1 MPAEHI
7 ALCDPYIWEDPRYI
21 FRSLW
26 LSRQHDR
33 SRGPCASE
41 LVNNIFVV
49 FIVAALAGTIIT
61 SFTQYKS
68 ATLVTLLLATL
79 YLIPVF
85 IELRKVSTFRRQ
97 LKTRQ
102 TDQTEGFISE
112 KPTAGGFNATG
123 VAPAPTQQEPCKGNP
138 NPFGNVLVSD
148 LKYSPDGL
156 KTVFND
162 ITSTESKI
170 ALDDLFRVQW
180 YSDPTDVFGKSQSQR
195 QFVTQPSTTVPNDQK
210 SYQEW
215 LYKIPGKTCKEGNAQ
230 ACLYNKS
237 GSPIPWLN

>member
-1 MPAEHI
+1 
-7 ALCDPYIWEDPRYI
+7 
-21 FRSLW
+21 
-26 LSRQHDR
+26 
-33 SRGPCASE
+33 
-41 LVNNIFVV
+41 VNNIFVV
-49 FIVAALAGTIIT
+49 FIVAALTGTIIT

-85 IELRKVSTFRRQ
+85 IDLRKVSTFRRV
-97 LKTRQ
+97 LETRQTDQ
-102 TDQTEGFISE
+102 TDQTEGFTAE
-112 KPTAGGFNATG
+112 QPTKGGFNATG
-123 VAPAPTQQEPCKGNP
+123 VAPAPTQEPCKGNP

-156 KTVFND
+156 KTDV
-162 ITSTESKI
+162 TSTESKI

-215 LYKIPGKTCKEGNAQ
+215 LYKIPGKTCKEGNAE

>member
-1 MPAEHI
+1 
-7 ALCDPYIWEDPRYI
+7 
-21 FRSLW
+21 
-26 LSRQHDR
+26 
-33 SRGPCASE
+33 
-41 LVNNIFVV
+41 VNNIFVV
-49 FIVAALAGTIIT
+49 FIVAALTGTIIT

-85 IELRKVSTFRRQ
+85 IELRKVSTFRRV
-97 LKTRQ
+97 LETRQ
-102 TDQTEGFISE
+102 TDQTEGFTAE
-112 KPTAGGFNATG
+112 QPTKGGFNATG
-123 VAPAPTQQEPCKGNP
+123 VAPAPSQQEPCKGNP

-156 KTVFND
+156 KSVFTD
-162 ITSTESKI
+162 VTSTESKI
-170 ALDDLFRVQW
+170 AMDDLFRVQW

-215 LYKIPGKTCKEGNAQ
+215 LYKIPGKTCKEGNPQ
-230 ACLYNKS
+230 ACLYNNS

>member
-1 MPAEHI
+1 
-7 ALCDPYIWEDPRYI
+7 
-21 FRSLW
+21 
-26 LSRQHDR
+26 
-33 SRGPCASE
+33 
-41 LVNNIFVV
+41 VNNIFVV
-49 FIVAALAGTIIT
+49 FIVAALTGTIIT

-85 IELRKVSTFRRQ
+85 IDLRKVSTFRRV
-97 LKTRQ
+97 LETR
-102 TDQTEGFISE
+102 QTEGFTSE
-112 KPTAGGFNATG
+112 QPTKGGFNATG
-123 VAPAPTQQEPCKGNP
+123 VAPAPTQEPCKGNP

-156 KTVFND
+156 KTDV
-162 ITSTESKI
+162 TSTESKI

-215 LYKIPGKTCKEGNAQ
+215 LYKIPGKTCKEGNAE
-230 ACLYNKS
+230 ACMYNRS

>member
-26 LSRQHDR
+26 ITRQHDR

-49 FIVAALAGTIIT
+49 YIVAALLGTIIT
-61 SFTQYKS
+61 SFTQFQS
-68 ATLVTLLLATL
+68 ATLIVLLLATI

-85 IELRKVSTFRRQ
+85 LQLQKVSNFR
-97 LKTRQ
+97 
-102 TDQTEGFISE
+102 E
-112 KPTAGGFNATG
+112 KVEAFTAEPPTKGGFNATG
-123 VAPAPTQQEPCKGNP
+123 VAPAPTQEPCKGNP

-156 KTVFND
+156 KTIFND
-162 ITSTESKI
+162 VTSTESKI
-170 ALDDLFRVQW
+170 AMDDLFRVQW

-215 LYKIPGKTCKEGNAQ
+215 LYKIPGKTCKEGNAE
-230 ACLYNKS
+230 ACMYNRS

>member
-26 LSRQHDR
+26 LTRQHDR

-49 FIVAALAGTIIT
+49 YIVAALLGMITT
-61 SFTQYKS
+61 SFTQFQS
-68 ATLVTLLLATL
+68 ATLITLLLATI

-85 IELRKVSTFRRQ
+85 LQLQKVFSFRQ
-97 LKTRQ
+97 KVEAFTAEPP
-102 TDQTEGFISE
+102 TE
-112 KPTAGGFNATG
+112 GGFNATG
-123 VAPAPTQQEPCKGNP
+123 VAPAPTQEPCKGNP

-156 KTVFND
+156 KTIFND
-162 ITSTESKI
+162 VTSTESKI
-170 ALDDLFRVQW
+170 AMDDLFRVQW

-215 LYKIPGKTCKEGNAQ
+215 LYKIPGKTCKEGNAE
-230 ACLYNKS
+230 ACMYNYS

>member
-41 LVNNIFVV
+41 LVNNIFVIFV
-49 FIVAALAGTIIT
+49 VAVLAGTIIT

-85 IELRKVSTFRRQ
+85 IELRKVSTFRRV
-97 LKTRQ
+97 LETRVPE
-102 TDQTEGFISE
+102 TEGFRSE
-112 KPTAGGFNATG
+112 QPTKGGFNATG
-123 VAPAPTQQEPCKGNP
+123 VAPAPTQEEPYKGNP

-156 KTVFND
+156 RAD

-215 LYKIPGKTCKEGNAQ
+215 LYKIPGKTCKEGNPE
-230 ACLYNKS
+230 ACLYNNS

>member
-26 LSRQHDR
+26 LTRQHDR

-49 FIVAALAGTIIT
+49 YIVAALLGTITT
-61 SFTQYKS
+61 SFTQFQS
-68 ATLVTLLLATL
+68 ATLLALLLATI
-79 YLIPVF
+79 YLIPIF
-85 IELRKVSTFRRQ
+85 IQLQKVSNFR
-97 LKTRQ
+97 
-102 TDQTEGFISE
+102 E
-112 KPTAGGFNATG
+112 KVEAFTAEPPTKGGFNATG
-123 VAPAPTQQEPCKGNP
+123 VAPAPKQEPCKGNP

-156 KTVFND
+156 RANGLRADV
-162 ITSTESKI
+162 TSTESKI
-170 ALDDLFRVQW
+170 AMDDLFRVQW

-215 LYKIPGKTCKEGNAQ
+215 LYKIPGKTCKEGNAE
-230 ACLYNKS
+230 ACMYNRS

>member
-49 FIVAALAGTIIT
+49 FIVAALTGAIIT

-85 IELRKVSTFRRQ
+85 IDLRKVSTFRRV
-97 LKTRQ
+97 LETRQ
-102 TDQTEGFISE
+102 TETEGFTAE
-112 KPTAGGFNATG
+112 QPTKGGFNATG
-123 VAPAPTQQEPCKGNP
+123 VAPAPSQQEPCKGNP

-156 KTVFND
+156 KTDV
-162 ITSTESKI
+162 TSTESKI

-215 LYKIPGKTCKEGNAQ
+215 LYKIPGKTCKEGNAE
-230 ACLYNKS
+230 ACMYNRS

>member
-1 MPAEHI
+1 
-7 ALCDPYIWEDPRYI
+7 
-21 FRSLW
+21 
-26 LSRQHDR
+26 
-33 SRGPCASE
+33 
-41 LVNNIFVV
+41 VNNIFVV
-49 FIVAALAGTIIT
+49 FIVATLTGAIIT

-85 IELRKVSTFRRQ
+85 IELRKVSTFRRV
-97 LKTRQ
+97 LETRQTDQ
-102 TDQTEGFISE
+102 TDQTEGFTAE
-112 KPTAGGFNATG
+112 QPTKGGFNATG
-123 VAPAPTQQEPCKGNP
+123 VAPAPSQQEPCKGNP

-156 KTVFND
+156 KSVFTD
-162 ITSTESKI
+162 VTSTESKI

-195 QFVTQPSTTVPNDQK
+195 QFVTQPSRTVPNDQK

-215 LYKIPGKTCKEGNAQ
+215 LYKIPGKTCKEGNAE

>member
-1 MPAEHI
+1 
-7 ALCDPYIWEDPRYI
+7 
-21 FRSLW
+21 
-26 LSRQHDR
+26 
-33 SRGPCASE
+33 
-41 LVNNIFVV
+41 VNNIFVV
-49 FIVAALAGTIIT
+49 FVVAALAGTIIT

-68 ATLVTLLLATL
+68 ATLVILLLATL

-85 IELRKVSTFRRQ
+85 IELRKVSTFRRV
-97 LKTRQ
+97 LETR
-102 TDQTEGFISE
+102 DIETEGFTAE
-112 KPTAGGFNATG
+112 PPTAGGFNATG
-123 VAPAPTQQEPCKGNP
+123 VAPAPTQEPCKGNP

-156 KTVFND
+156 RAD

-215 LYKIPGKTCKEGNAQ
+215 LYKIPGKTCKEGNPE
-230 ACLYNKS
+230 ACLYNNS

>member
-1 MPAEHI
+1 
-7 ALCDPYIWEDPRYI
+7 
-21 FRSLW
+21 
-26 LSRQHDR
+26 
-33 SRGPCASE
+33 
-41 LVNNIFVV
+41 VNNIFVV
-49 FIVAALAGTIIT
+49 FIVAALTGTIIT

-85 IELRKVSTFRRQ
+85 IELRKVSTFRRV
-97 LKTRQ
+97 LATE
-102 TDQTEGFISE
+102 QTEGFATE
-112 KPTAGGFNATG
+112 KPTVGGFNAIG
-123 VAPAPTQQEPCKGNP
+123 VAPAPSQQEPCKGNP

-156 KTVFND
+156 KTVFTD
-162 ITSTESKI
+162 VTSTESKI
-170 ALDDLFRVQW
+170 AMDDLFRVQW

-215 LYKIPGKTCKEGNAQ
+215 LYKIPGKTCKEGNPQ
-230 ACLYNKS
+230 ACLYNNS

>member
-1 MPAEHI
+1 
-7 ALCDPYIWEDPRYI
+7 
-21 FRSLW
+21 
-26 LSRQHDR
+26 
-33 SRGPCASE
+33 
-41 LVNNIFVV
+41 VNNIFVV
-49 FIVAALAGTIIT
+49 FIVAALTGAIIT

-85 IELRKVSTFRRQ
+85 IELRKVSTFRRV
-97 LKTRQ
+97 LETRQ
-102 TDQTEGFISE
+102 TDQTEGFTAE
-112 KPTAGGFNATG
+112 QPTKGGFNATG
-123 VAPAPTQQEPCKGNP
+123 VAPAPSQQEPCKGNP

-156 KTVFND
+156 NTDV
-162 ITSTESKI
+162 TSTESKI

-195 QFVTQPSTTVPNDQK
+195 QFVTQPSRTVPNDQK

-215 LYKIPGKTCKEGNAQ
+215 LYKIPGKTCKEGNAE

>member
-1 MPAEHI
+1 
-7 ALCDPYIWEDPRYI
+7 
-21 FRSLW
+21 
-26 LSRQHDR
+26 
-33 SRGPCASE
+33 
-41 LVNNIFVV
+41 VNNIFVV
-49 FIVAALAGTIIT
+49 FVVAALAGTIIT

-68 ATLVTLLLATL
+68 ATLVILLLATL

-85 IELRKVSTFRRQ
+85 IELRKVSTFRRV
-97 LKTRQ
+97 LETR
-102 TDQTEGFISE
+102 DIETEGFTAE
-112 KPTAGGFNATG
+112 PPTAGGFNATG
-123 VAPAPTQQEPCKGNP
+123 VAPAPTQEPCKGNP

-215 LYKIPGKTCKEGNAQ
+215 LYKIPGKTCKEGNAE
-230 ACLYNKS
+230 ACMYNRS

>member
-49 FIVAALAGTIIT
+49 FVVAALAGTIIT

-68 ATLVTLLLATL
+68 ATLVILLLATL

-85 IELRKVSTFRRQ
+85 IELRKVSTFRRV
-97 LKTRQ
+97 LETR
-102 TDQTEGFISE
+102 DIETEGFTAE
-112 KPTAGGFNATG
+112 PPTAGGFNATG
-123 VAPAPTQQEPCKGNP
+123 VAPAPTQEPCKGNQ

-156 KTVFND
+156 RAD

-215 LYKIPGKTCKEGNAQ
+215 LYKIPGKTCKEGNPE
-230 ACLYNKS
+230 ACLYNNS

>member
-26 LSRQHDR
+26 LTRQHDR

-49 FIVAALAGTIIT
+49 YIVAALLGMITT
-61 SFTQYKS
+61 SFTQFQS
-68 ATLVTLLLATL
+68 ATLITLLLATI

-85 IELRKVSTFRRQ
+85 LQLQKVSKFRE
-97 LKTRQ
+97 KVEAFTAEPP
-102 TDQTEGFISE
+102 TE
-112 KPTAGGFNATG
+112 GGFNATG
-123 VAPAPTQQEPCKGNP
+123 VAPAPTQEPCKGNP

-156 KTVFND
+156 KTIFND
-162 ITSTESKI
+162 VTSTESKI
-170 ALDDLFRVQW
+170 AMDDLFRVQW

-215 LYKIPGKTCKEGNAQ
+215 LYKIPGKTCKEGNAE
-230 ACLYNKS
+230 ACMYNRS

>member
-49 FIVAALAGTIIT
+49 FIVAALTGTIIT

-85 IELRKVSTFRRQ
+85 IELRKVSTFRKVLEIR
-97 LKTRQ
+97 
-102 TDQTEGFISE
+102 QTEGFTAE
-112 KPTAGGFNATG
+112 KPTVGGFNATG
-123 VAPAPTQQEPCKGNP
+123 VAPAPSQQESCKGNP

-156 KTVFND
+156 KSVFTD
-162 ITSTESKI
+162 VTSTESKI
-170 ALDDLFRVQW
+170 AMDDLFRVQW

-215 LYKIPGKTCKEGNAQ
+215 LYKIPGKTCKEGNAE
-230 ACLYNKS
+230 ACMYNRS

>member
-1 MPAEHI
+1 MPAQHI

-21 FRSLW
+21 FRPLW
-26 LSRQHDR
+26 LTRQHDR

-41 LVNNIFVV
+41 LVNNIFVIY
-49 FIVAALAGTIIT
+49 IVATLLGIITT
-61 SFTQYKS
+61 SFTQFQS
-68 ATLVTLLLATL
+68 ATLIALLLSTI

-85 IELRKVSTFRRQ
+85 LQLQKVSSFRENIEAF
-97 LKTRQ
+97 TAE
-102 TDQTEGFISE
+102 T
-112 KPTAGGFNATG
+112 PTKGGFNATG
-123 VAPAPTQQEPCKGNP
+123 VAPAPSQEPCKGNP

-156 KTVFND
+156 KAVFTD

-170 ALDDLFRVQW
+170 AMDDLFRVQW

-215 LYKIPGKTCKEGNAQ
+215 LYKIPGKTCKEGNAE
-230 ACLYNKS
+230 ACMYNTS

>member
-49 FIVAALAGTIIT
+49 FIVAALTGAIIT

-85 IELRKVSTFRRQ
+85 IELRKVSTFRRV
-97 LKTRQ
+97 LETRQ
-102 TDQTEGFISE
+102 TDQTEGFTAE
-112 KPTAGGFNATG
+112 QPTKGGFNATG
-123 VAPAPTQQEPCKGNP
+123 VAPAPSQQEPCKGNP

-156 KTVFND
+156 NTDV
-162 ITSTESKI
+162 TSTESKI

-195 QFVTQPSTTVPNDQK
+195 QFVTQPSRTVPNDQK

-215 LYKIPGKTCKEGNAQ
+215 LYKIPGKTCKEGNAE

>member
-1 MPAEHI
+1 
-7 ALCDPYIWEDPRYI
+7 
-21 FRSLW
+21 
-26 LSRQHDR
+26 
-33 SRGPCASE
+33 
-41 LVNNIFVV
+41 VNNIFVV
-49 FIVAALAGTIIT
+49 FIVAALTGTIIT

-85 IELRKVSTFRRQ
+85 IELRKVSTFRRV
-97 LKTRQ
+97 LETRQ
-102 TDQTEGFISE
+102 TDQTEGFASE
-112 KPTAGGFNATG
+112 KPTVGGFNAIG
-123 VAPAPTQQEPCKGNP
+123 VAPAPSQQEPCKGNP

-156 KTVFND
+156 KSVFTD
-162 ITSTESKI
+162 VTSTESKI
-170 ALDDLFRVQW
+170 AMDDLFRVQW

-215 LYKIPGKTCKEGNAQ
+215 LYKIPGKTCKEGNPQ

>member
-1 MPAEHI
+1 MPAQHI

-21 FRSLW
+21 FRPLW
-26 LSRQHDR
+26 LTRQHDR

-41 LVNNIFVV
+41 LVNNIFVIY
-49 FIVAALAGTIIT
+49 IVATLLGIITT
-61 SFTQYKS
+61 SFTQFQS
-68 ATLVTLLLATL
+68 ATLIALLLSTI

-85 IELRKVSTFRRQ
+85 LQLQKVSSFRENIEAF
-97 LKTRQ
+97 TAE
-102 TDQTEGFISE
+102 T
-112 KPTAGGFNATG
+112 PTKGGFNATG
-123 VAPAPTQQEPCKGNP
+123 VAPAPSQEPCKGNP

-156 KTVFND
+156 KTVFTD

-170 ALDDLFRVQW
+170 AMDDLFRVQW

-215 LYKIPGKTCKEGNAQ
+215 LYKIPGKTCKEGNAE
-230 ACLYNKS
+230 ACMYNTS

>member
-49 FIVAALAGTIIT
+49 FVVAALAGTIIT

-68 ATLVTLLLATL
+68 ATLVILLLATL

-85 IELRKVSTFRRQ
+85 IDLRKVSTFRRV
-97 LKTRQ
+97 LETR
-102 TDQTEGFISE
+102 DIETEGFTAE
-112 KPTAGGFNATG
+112 PPTAGGFNATG
-123 VAPAPTQQEPCKGNP
+123 VAPAPTQEPCKGNP

-156 KTVFND
+156 RAD

-215 LYKIPGKTCKEGNAQ
+215 LYKIPGKTCKEGNPE
-230 ACLYNKS
+230 ACLYNNS

>member
-26 LSRQHDR
+26 LTRQHDR

-49 FIVAALAGTIIT
+49 YIVAALLGTIIT
-61 SFTQYKS
+61 SFTQFQS
-68 ATLVTLLLATL
+68 ATLIVLLLATI

-85 IELRKVSTFRRQ
+85 LQLQKVSNFR
-97 LKTRQ
+97 
-102 TDQTEGFISE
+102 E
-112 KPTAGGFNATG
+112 KVEAFTAEPPTKGGFNATG
-123 VAPAPTQQEPCKGNP
+123 VAPAPTQEPCKGNP

-156 KTVFND
+156 KTIFND
-162 ITSTESKI
+162 VTSTESKI
-170 ALDDLFRVQW
+170 AMDDLFRVQW

-215 LYKIPGKTCKEGNAQ
+215 LYKIPGKTCKEGNAE
-230 ACLYNKS
+230 ACMYNRS

>member
-1 MPAEHI
+1 
-7 ALCDPYIWEDPRYI
+7 
-21 FRSLW
+21 
-26 LSRQHDR
+26 
-33 SRGPCASE
+33 
-41 LVNNIFVV
+41 VNNIFVV

-85 IELRKVSTFRRQ
+85 IELRKVSTFRRK
-97 LKTRQ
+97 LETE
-102 TDQTEGFISE
+102 QTEGFTAE

-170 ALDDLFRVQW
+170 VLDDLFRVQW

-215 LYKIPGKTCKEGNAQ
+215 LYKIPGKTCKEGNSQ
-230 ACLYNKS
+230 ACMYNRS

>member
-1 MPAEHI
+1 
-7 ALCDPYIWEDPRYI
+7 
-21 FRSLW
+21 
-26 LSRQHDR
+26 
-33 SRGPCASE
+33 
-41 LVNNIFVV
+41 VNNIFVV
-49 FIVAALAGTIIT
+49 FIVAALTGTIIT

-85 IELRKVSTFRRQ
+85 IELRKVSTFRRV
-97 LKTRQ
+97 LATEQ
-102 TDQTEGFISE
+102 TDQTEGFASE
-112 KPTAGGFNATG
+112 KPTEGGFNAIG
-123 VAPAPTQQEPCKGNP
+123 VAPAPSQQEPCKGNP

-156 KTVFND
+156 KTVFTD
-162 ITSTESKI
+162 VTSTESKI
-170 ALDDLFRVQW
+170 AMDDLFRVQW

-215 LYKIPGKTCKEGNAQ
+215 LYKIPGKTCKEGNPQ

>member
-1 MPAEHI
+1 MPAQHI

-26 LSRQHDR
+26 LTRQHDR

-49 FIVAALAGTIIT
+49 YIVATLLGIIIT
-61 SFTQYKS
+61 SFTQFQS
-68 ATLVTLLLATL
+68 ATLITLLLSTI

-85 IELRKVSTFRRQ
+85 LQLQKVSSFRANIEAF
-97 LKTRQ
+97 TAE
-102 TDQTEGFISE
+102 T
-112 KPTAGGFNATG
+112 PTKGGFNATG
-123 VAPAPTQQEPCKGNP
+123 VAPAPTQEPCKGNP

-156 KTVFND
+156 KTVFTD
-162 ITSTESKI
+162 ITTTESKI
-170 ALDDLFRVQW
+170 AMDDLFRVQW

-215 LYKIPGKTCKEGNAQ
+215 LYKIPGKTCKEGNAE
-230 ACLYNKS
+230 ACMYNRS

>member
-26 LSRQHDR
+26 LTRQHDR

-49 FIVAALAGTIIT
+49 YIVAALLGTITT
-61 SFTQYKS
+61 SFTQFQS
-68 ATLVTLLLATL
+68 ATLITLLLATI

-85 IELRKVSTFRRQ
+85 LQLQKVSKFRE
-97 LKTRQ
+97 KVEAFTAEPP
-102 TDQTEGFISE
+102 TE
-112 KPTAGGFNATG
+112 GGFNASG
-123 VAPAPTQQEPCKGNP
+123 VAPAPTQEPCKGNP

-156 KTVFND
+156 KTIFND
-162 ITSTESKI
+162 VTSTESKI
-170 ALDDLFRVQW
+170 AMDDLFRVQW

-215 LYKIPGKTCKEGNAQ
+215 LYKIPGKTCKEGNAE
-230 ACLYNKS
+230 ACMYNYS

>member
-26 LSRQHDR
+26 LTRQHDR

-49 FIVAALAGTIIT
+49 YIVAALLGTITT
-61 SFTQYKS
+61 SFTQFQS
-68 ATLVTLLLATL
+68 ATLLALLLATI
-79 YLIPVF
+79 YLIPIF
-85 IELRKVSTFRRQ
+85 IQLQKVSNFR
-97 LKTRQ
+97 
-102 TDQTEGFISE
+102 E
-112 KPTAGGFNATG
+112 KVEAFTAEPPTKGGFNATG
-123 VAPAPTQQEPCKGNP
+123 VAPAPTQEPCKGNP

-156 KTVFND
+156 RANGLRADV
-162 ITSTESKI
+162 TSTESKI
-170 ALDDLFRVQW
+170 AMDDLFRVQW

-215 LYKIPGKTCKEGNAQ
+215 LYKIPGKTCKEGNAE
-230 ACLYNKS
+230 ACMYNRS

>member
-26 LSRQHDR
+26 LTRQHDR

-49 FIVAALAGTIIT
+49 YIVAALLGMITT
-61 SFTQYKS
+61 SFTQFQS
-68 ATLVTLLLATL
+68 ATLITLLLATI
-79 YLIPVF
+79 YLIPIF
-85 IELRKVSTFRRQ
+85 LQLQKVSNFR
-97 LKTRQ
+97 
-102 TDQTEGFISE
+102 E
-112 KPTAGGFNATG
+112 KVEAFTAEPPTKGGFNATG
-123 VAPAPTQQEPCKGNP
+123 VAPAPTQEPCKGNP

-156 KTVFND
+156 KTIFND
-162 ITSTESKI
+162 VTSTESKI
-170 ALDDLFRVQW
+170 AMDDLFRVQW

-215 LYKIPGKTCKEGNAQ
+215 LYKIPGKTCKEGNAA
-230 ACLYNKS
+230 ACMYNRS

>member
-1 MPAEHI
+1 
-7 ALCDPYIWEDPRYI
+7 
-21 FRSLW
+21 
-26 LSRQHDR
+26 
-33 SRGPCASE
+33 
-41 LVNNIFVV
+41 VNNIFVV
-49 FIVAALAGTIIT
+49 FIVAALTGTIIT

-85 IELRKVSTFRRQ
+85 IDLRKVSTFRRV
-97 LKTRQ
+97 LETRQ
-102 TDQTEGFISE
+102 TDQTEGFTAE
-112 KPTAGGFNATG
+112 QPTKGGFNATG
-123 VAPAPTQQEPCKGNP
+123 VAPAPSQQEPCKGNP

-156 KTVFND
+156 KTDV
-162 ITSTESKI
+162 TSTESKI

-215 LYKIPGKTCKEGNAQ
+215 LYKIPGKTCKEGNAE

>member
-49 FIVAALAGTIIT
+49 FVVAALAGTIIT

-68 ATLVTLLLATL
+68 ATLVILLLATL

-85 IELRKVSTFRRQ
+85 IELRKVSTFRRV
-97 LKTRQ
+97 LETR
-102 TDQTEGFISE
+102 DIETEGFTAE
-112 KPTAGGFNATG
+112 PPTAGGFNATG
-123 VAPAPTQQEPCKGNP
+123 VAPAPTQEPCKGNP

-156 KTVFND
+156 RAD

-215 LYKIPGKTCKEGNAQ
+215 LYKIPGKTCKEGNPE
-230 ACLYNKS
+230 ACLYNNS

>member
-1 MPAEHI
+1 
-7 ALCDPYIWEDPRYI
+7 
-21 FRSLW
+21 
-26 LSRQHDR
+26 
-33 SRGPCASE
+33 
-41 LVNNIFVV
+41 VNNIFVV
-49 FIVAALAGTIIT
+49 FIVAALTGTIIT

-85 IELRKVSTFRRQ
+85 IDLRKVSTFRRV
-97 LKTRQ
+97 LETRQ
-102 TDQTEGFISE
+102 TDQTEGFTAE
-112 KPTAGGFNATG
+112 QPTKGGFNATG
-123 VAPAPTQQEPCKGNP
+123 VAPAPSQQEPCKGNP

-156 KTVFND
+156 KTDV
-162 ITSTESKI
+162 TSTESKI

-215 LYKIPGKTCKEGNAQ
+215 LYKIPGKTCKEGNAE
-230 ACLYNKS
+230 ACMYNRS